1 MNVGARPAPHFA
13 DFVAAAAARRA
24 AADRTSPAPRFAEP
38 LPLVIDPGQGNAL
51 RRLGPL
57 ESYQDTIALA
67 DGAPE
72 TLDRATV
79 LAVATRALRG
89 LASTHGRS
97 VMEIAHEIDVTPP
110 ERAPARNSARS
121 LSALAT
127 SLVLND
133 EKRGLVTV
141 DLHAARVSQGVW
153 EVAVYDQ
160 STASAGAFP
169 YAAPPLLV
177 LHAGVDVVQAQFA
190 AASMLAGA
198 LAPRAESAAASFAR
212 RPALWAGLT
221 LVAILAAFGLA
232 FVANPLAGL
241 SVGVAALLV
250 LRRVDRNARERGGD

>member
-1 MNVGARPAPHFA
+1 MKVVAGNSNRALAEAIAAYLATPLTKAVVRRFA
-13 DFVAAAAARRA
+13 DMEIFVEIQDNVRGQ
-24 AADRTSPAPRFAEP
+24 DTFIVQSTSFPANDHLMEV
-38 LPLVIDPGQGNAL
+38 LIMTDAL
-51 RRLGPL
+51 RR
-57 ESYQDTIALA
+57 S
-67 DGAPE
+67 
-72 TLDRATV
+72 
-79 LAVATRALRG
+79 
-89 LASTHGRS
+89 
-97 VMEIAHEIDVTPP
+97 
-110 ERAPARNSARS
+110 SARRITAVIPYFGYARQDRRS
-121 LSALAT
+121 GSRTPISAK
-127 SLVLND
+127 LVANLITTAGAD
-133 EKRGLVTV
+133 RVVTV

-153 EVAVYDQ
+153 EIAVYDQ
-160 STASAGAFP
+160 SMASAGAFP
-169 YAAPPLLV
+169 YSAPPLLV